1 MKLLH
6 TADWHLGKIVNEFSM
21 LDDQRYFLE
30 TLIEKIKL
38 LELDLII
45 IAGDLYDRSL
55 PSKEAVALADD
66 ILTRLIKEV
75 KVPVFVIAG
84 NHDSNERIEYGSQL
98 FTQNGLYMEGTV
110 KPITN
115 KVTINGVNFYLVP
128 FADPA
133 QVREIVGNPDIR
145 TMEDISHHQINAIK
159 ETLNPDELNVYIGHG
174 YVINGQPQSIE
185 ASDSERPLT
194 IGTAEYVPV
203 ELFECFDYV
212 ALGHIHKPQKIKY
225 EHIRYSGSILKYS
238 KSEVFHK
245 KQMSIVDLEKGR
257 VSVSPLY
264 IEAKR
269 DMRVIRGYF
278 DDIISGQSDDYIF
291 FELEDNQ
298 LISDT
303 MNRLRQRYPYA
314 MGLEYLHQ
322 RDNNHSKLSH
332 TQDDLKQLAYPEL
345 FEAFYEE
352 HTETNLTEH
361 EKKIIKQA
369 FHAAERSLS

>member
-75 KVPVFVIAG
+75 KVPVLVIAG

-332 TQDDLKQLAYPEL
+332 TQDDLKQLTYPEL

>member
-30 TLIEKIKL
+30 TLIEKIKP

-75 KVPVFVIAG
+75 KVPVLVIAG

-332 TQDDLKQLAYPEL
+332 TQDDLKQLTYPEL

>member
-332 TQDDLKQLAYPEL
+332 TQDDLKQLTYPEL

>member
-30 TLIEKIKL
+30 TLIEKIKP
-38 LELDLII
+38 LEFDLII

-75 KVPVFVIAG
+75 KVPVLVIAG

-291 FELEDNQ
+291 
-298 LISDT
+298 
-303 MNRLRQRYPYA
+303 
-314 MGLEYLHQ
+314 
-322 RDNNHSKLSH
+322 
-332 TQDDLKQLAYPEL
+332 
-345 FEAFYEE
+345 
-352 HTETNLTEH
+352 
-361 EKKIIKQA
+361 
-369 FHAAERSLS
+369 